1 MLQSNHHFDIQHQY
15 KFGHFDIWAWLDE
28 PSEYIKNMFN

>member
-1 MLQSNHHFDIQHQY
+1 MLQSNHLFDIRHQY
-15 KFGHFDIWAWLDE
+15 NFGHFDIWACLDE